1 MTEIQNN
8 NNYLSFIINLKKLYK
23 LDLKNHY
30 QIIHN
35 CKKCRTKDPTS
46 VKEMMEFCLKCY
58 EYNIHVLN

>member
-30 QIIHN
+30 QII
-35 CKKCRTKDPTS
+35 S
-46 VKEMMEFCLKCY
+46 
-58 EYNIHVLN
+58 